1 MPTSTSLSPDHTD
14 LRCPIRD
21 VMNCFGDKWSL
32 LVLFALGGTNAP
44 QRFGALSRSIPDC
57 SQKMLTSTLRKLEQL
72 GLVARTVHAEVPPRV
87 EYALTVDG
95 LSLLPALDGVLDWAR
110 NFLTRHNATA

>member
-1 MPTSTSLSPDHTD
+1 MPTSTSLPPDHTD

-32 LVLFALGGTNAP
+32 LVLFTLSSSEHP
-44 QRFGALSRSIPDC
+44 QRFGTLSQRIPDC

-72 GLVARTVHAEVPPRV
+72 GLVARTVHPEVPPRV
-87 EYALTVDG
+87 EYALTADG
-95 LSLLPALDGVLDWAR
+95 LSLIPALDGVLDWAR
-110 NFLTRHNATA
+110 GFMNRHNATA